1 MPVAIDHTKFLG
13 PTVESIATEKAGI
26 IKEGAAAVLAQQEP
40 SVADLLLE
48 RVRDASAT
56 AVLEGVD
63 FGVVDRVVAVG
74 GQQVTLQG
82 LAGTYGDIFLPLHGV
97 HQARNAACALAAV
110 ESFLGGGRGQLDPV
124 IVREGF
130 ASVTSPGRLEVA
142 RRSPT
147 VLLDGA
153 HNPAGAAALAAA
165 LGDAFAFTRL
175 VGVVAVLADKDV
187 QGILEEL
194 EPVLAEVVVTQSA
207 SGRSLP
213 VDDLAAVA
221 VDVFGE
227 SRVEVVPRLDDA
239 IDTAVGLAEEE
250 GEVGGGVL
258 VTGSIVTV
266 AEARTLLGVGR
277 A

>member
-1 MPVAIDHTKFLG
+1 
-13 PTVESIATEKAGI
+13 
-26 IKEGAAAVLAQQEP
+26 
-40 SVADLLLE
+40 
-48 RVRDASAT
+48 VRDASAT

-82 LAGTYGDIFLPLHGV
+82 LAGTYGEIFLPLHGV

-130 ASVTSPGRLEVA
+130 ASVTSPGRLEVV

-165 LGDAFAFTRL
+165 IGDAFAFTRL

-187 QGILEEL
+187 HGILEQL

-213 VDDLAAVA
+213 VDDLAARPWTSSVSRGWRSSPGSTTPSTRPWAWPRRRVKWAA
-221 VDVFGE
+221 V
-227 SRVEVVPRLDDA
+227 SW
-239 IDTAVGLAEEE
+239 
-250 GEVGGGVL
+250 
-258 VTGSIVTV
+258 
-266 AEARTLLGVGR
+266 
-277 A
+277 